1 MRIHEVLEMVLM
13 AILSRVLCLI
23 WSEVQKTQ
31 YSGQFLFSFKTL
43 KDPRKPLDY
52 NQKLFLKRFFFV
64 AWADLKPSTIPLLQ
78 FAGITG
84 GRHFY
89 LAFVALIP
97 STLSPLLWMFE
108 TGSSVAYAVL
118 WLAAVAQ
125 ACPELLLLLIAFFIG
140 WAHSLSP
147 YPQGTNL

>member
-13 AILSRVLCLI
+13 AILSRVLSLI
-23 WSEVQKTQ
+23 WREVLKTQ
-31 YSGQFLFSFKTL
+31 YSCQFLFSFKTL
-43 KDPRKPLDY
+43 KDPRLSSKI
-52 NQKLFLKRFFFV
+52 LFETVFLCSLSWPQSLSNPPTSV
-64 AWADLKPSTIPLLQ
+64 CSV
-78 FAGITG
+78 GITG

-108 TGSSVAYAVL
+108 TGSSVAYTVL
-118 WLAAVAQ
+118 WLAAVAK
-125 ACPELLLLLIAFFIG
+125 ACPELLLFLLAFFIG

-147 YPQGTNL
+147 YPQGTNVYR